1 MAGLCKK
8 FKGQVDPSLAE
19 AIAALVAVDFII
31 GMPFGM
37 FLSKGMLKLL
47 LILLLVILVV
57 RRHLGILWMILGE
70 HHWF

>member
-19 AIAALVAVDFII
+19 AIAVDFII